1 MNALDKVPL
10 SVHGKMK
17 KPLGQL
23 APGRA
28 SAEAAVDAFAEKYHA
43 KYCRAV
49 ECLTKDGEARL
60 PF

>member
-1 MNALDKVPL
+1 
-10 SVHGKMK
+10 MK

-23 APGRA
+23 AAGRA

-60 PF
+60 AF